1 MVQTRFALILFFS
14 MVTHKA
20 ACHAPNSVGGS
31 FGTAR
36 CWRYFSHRILRLKIC
51 PVVLHGYEPAYS
63 SAIISLVWGLS
74 LFKITF
80 STTNEADNNSYMG
93 CLLLELSE
101 WCKIQSLIFNK
112 GVVVK
117 QLEISMASLITAINN
132 FDVSYFIPMIFA
144 YLSETSKNS

>member
-20 ACHAPNSVGGS
+20 ACHAPNSVDGS

-51 PVVLHGYEPAYS
+51 PAIWYMSYAICPVHSYMAMNPAYS
-63 SAIISLVWGLS
+63 SAIISLIWGLS

-80 STTNEADNNSYMG
+80 STTDEADNTCNSYMG
-93 CLLLELSE
+93 CLLLELSV

-117 QLEISMASLITAINN
+117 QLEISMAS
-132 FDVSYFIPMIFA
+132 
-144 YLSETSKNS
+144 